1 MVISTDSFDAYMYI
15 HAHLV
20 LPNHIGCACEQRE
33 KDRLVSLSFFQG
45 YHSTDVKKI
54 KCILKS

>member
-20 LPNHIGCACEQRE
+20 LPNHLRCACEQRE

-45 YHSTDVKKI
+45 YHSIDV
-54 KCILKS
+54 